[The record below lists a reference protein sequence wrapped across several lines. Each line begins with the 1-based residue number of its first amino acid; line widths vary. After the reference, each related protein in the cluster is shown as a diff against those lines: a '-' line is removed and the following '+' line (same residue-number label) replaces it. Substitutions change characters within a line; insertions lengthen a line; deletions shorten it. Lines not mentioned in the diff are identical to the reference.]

1 MRSALNA
8 SCIAT
13 LLCGA
18 IAFAVPVLVTP
29 AFAQPAAVGTGA
41 TVPVP
46 AVTPPTGAV
55 NAQAAN
61 AQGNANAAIG
71 TTTTGRMGTMGNRA
85 TTGVNGTV
93 GANAG
98 AGGVSAGAHVNGAHV
113 NTATHA
119 RGSAS
124 ANAAEQETTRQ
135 LNQTQ
140 GVTTS
145 TSAGAGASIT
155 GQ

>member
-98 AGGVSAGAHVNGAHV
+98 AGGVSAGAHVN
-113 NTATHA
+113 TATHA

-145 TSAGAGASIT
+145 TSAGAGANIA